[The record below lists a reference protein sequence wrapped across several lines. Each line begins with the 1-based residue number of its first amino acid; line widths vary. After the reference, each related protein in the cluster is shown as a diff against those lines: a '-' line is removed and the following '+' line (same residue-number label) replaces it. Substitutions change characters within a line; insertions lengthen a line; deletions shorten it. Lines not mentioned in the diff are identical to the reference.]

1 MEFQSPLLSK
11 QSCDFSD
18 LDIRYHS
25 GVLLDGVGDAMIL
38 KKNREALQGRPKL
51 SKGAQSA
58 TMMYAYQYT
67 LCRRAVVATFDLSA
81 ENLGAFSSDHWL
93 QNPLNVIQLWL
104 KEKAFDETAAPV
116 AGVAPAVAKRG
127 PKRLRM

>member
-1 MEFQSPLLSK
+1 MR
-11 QSCDFSD
+11 
-18 LDIRYHS
+18 INRYHS

>member
-1 MEFQSPLLSK
+1 MEFQTPLLSK

-51 SKGAQSA
+51 SKGAQS
-58 TMMYAYQYT
+58 AYQYT

>member
-1 MEFQSPLLSK
+1 M
-11 QSCDFSD
+11 
-18 LDIRYHS
+18 
-25 GVLLDGVGDAMIL
+25 
-38 KKNREALQGRPKL
+38 
-51 SKGAQSA
+51 
-58 TMMYAYQYT
+58 
-67 LCRRAVVATFDLSA
+67 TFDVSA